1 MERFYTQ
8 IRGIRRVAMLAL
20 LCIGLAC
27 SASSQSI
34 TVQVTDAYG
43 TTQKQG
49 SSLSEAMADVV
60 YLEVKGIEV
69 TAGSVTAADWDWLK
83 GIKNQLKE
91 NLQRLVVAE
100 GVPTAAMPNECL
112 RECKGL
118 EEVKLM
124 GITEIGEYA
133 FYKCSALKDVAIP
146 MVEEVKNHAFY
157 DCESL
162 KNIEIPKVKTLG
174 GHCLEYC
181 EKLCSLK
188 CPRVETIG
196 TEALFGAK
204 QLHNLYLGA
213 TPPEIKNSWAPFG
226 NCPSPRYLILADP
239 DGKPLEGAALTAA
252 KNAYEAQSQGGK
264 WHG

>member
-1 MERFYTQ
+1 
-8 IRGIRRVAMLAL
+8 MLSL

-27 SASSQSI
+27 SASAQSI
-34 TVQVTDAYG
+34 TVQVTDAHG

-91 NLQRLVVAE
+91 NLQRLAVAE

-133 FYKCSALKDVAIP
+133 FYKCSALKDVVIP
-146 MVEEVKNHAFY
+146 TVEEVKT
-157 DCESL
+157 
-162 KNIEIPKVKTLG
+162 TL
-174 GHCLEYC
+174 
-181 EKLCSLK
+181 
-188 CPRVETIG
+188 
-196 TEALFGAK
+196 FM
-204 QLHNLYLGA
+204 
-213 TPPEIKNSWAPFG
+213 
-226 NCPSPRYLILADP
+226 
-239 DGKPLEGAALTAA
+239 TARA
-252 KNAYEAQSQGGK
+252 
-264 WHG
+264 